1 MRLFT
6 IGFTKKKAREFF
18 GLLSDSGATALVDT
32 RLRNRSQLAGFAK
45 RDDLEFFLSEICDMH
60 YRQELLLTPTEQ
72 ALRDYQH
79 GAVSWE
85 QYAAE
90 YARLLE
96 GRQVEAV
103 LSPADFNE
111 AVLLCSEASPD
122 RCHRRLAAEYLTSV
136 FPTGHAIGLALDDGT
151 ELLIHIGID
160 TVGMKGDGFE
170 TLVKTGDTVVAGTPL
185 IRFDVDKIRAAG
197 LSPITPVIVLSNENA
212 TVAFD

>member
-1 MRLFT
+1 MMRLFT
-6 IGFTKKKAREFF
+6 IGFTKKKTREFF
-18 GLLSDSGATALVDT
+18 GLLSDSGATALVDI

-79 GAVSWE
+79 GAVSRE

-90 YARLLE
+90 YVRLLE

-122 RCHRRLAAEYLTSV
+122 RCHRRLAAEYLAS
-136 FPTGHAIGLALDDGT
+136 AW
-151 ELLIHIGID
+151 
-160 TVGMKGDGFE
+160 
-170 TLVKTGDTVVAGTPL
+170 GDTG
-185 IRFDVDKIRAAG
+185 
-197 LSPITPVIVLSNENA
+197 IVHLL
-212 TVAFD
+212 